1 MPDFIEIDEVETSN
15 QTTRGRELIKLNELD
30 VGRDLISFT
39 FILRSDV
46 ELSQLEFFLELKN
59 WT

>member
-46 ELSQLEFFLELKN
+46 ELSQLEYFLEIKN